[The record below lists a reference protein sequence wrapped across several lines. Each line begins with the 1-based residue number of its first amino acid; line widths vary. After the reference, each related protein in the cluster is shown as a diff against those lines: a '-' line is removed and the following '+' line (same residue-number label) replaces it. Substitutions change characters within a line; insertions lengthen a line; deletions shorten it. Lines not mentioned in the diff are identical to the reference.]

1 MPGTPPHQ
9 PASSPETRSEPPE
22 QSYSSLWPTGELI
35 QYFCFVVVAEQLHF
49 TRASSRLHMDQSVVS
64 RHIQKLEL
72 SLGVKLFVRGDRKV
86 ELTEAGKALVPFA
99 RKLLISVNAGA
110 RVARA
115 IGRGEPEEFEV
126 AYSPLVDIHLIA
138 QIKELV
144 EGCRP
149 AISIHFRSVAPDKL
163 AERLLAGVSQAAIAI
178 LPLEDDVGAAC
189 IEREEL
195 FVVLPADHRLAGK
208 SKIAAAEIGDDPVV
222 WASGSAQPAFTKHL
236 FGLFRRAGFVPNVT
250 QEVQT
255 IAEALGLAR
264 ERLGVTFVKASDRPL
279 VGDGLTVRP
288 LARALFVETGLL
300 YLRERRWD
308 VLTRFVALVTARFRC
323 ETRDPA

>member
-1 MPGTPPHQ
+1 MPGSAPHQ
-9 PASSPETRSEPPE
+9 PASSPDTRSEPPE
-22 QSYSSLWPTGELI
+22 QNFSSIWPTGELI
-35 QYFCFVVVAEQLHF
+35 QYFCFVVVAEELHF
-49 TRASSRLHMDQSVVS
+49 TRAATRLHMDQSVVS
-64 RHIQKLEL
+64 RHIQRLEVT
-72 SLGVKLFVRGDRKV
+72 LGVKLFVRGDRRV
-86 ELTEAGKALVPFA
+86 ELTEAGMALLPFA
-99 RKLLISVNAGA
+99 RKLLTSANAGA
-110 RVARA
+110 RIARG

-144 EGCRP
+144 DGCRP
-149 AISIHFRSVAPDKL
+149 TISIHFRSVAPDKL
-163 AERLLAGVSQAAIAI
+163 AELLLSGVSQAAIAI

-208 SKIAAAEIGDDPVV
+208 SKVVAAAIGDDPVV
-222 WASGSAQPAFTKHL
+222 WASGATQPAFTKHL

-264 ERLGVTFVKASDRPL
+264 ERLGVTFVKASDRHL
-279 VGDGLTVRP
+279 VGEGLTVRP
-288 LARALFVETGLL
+288 LARPLFVETGLL

-308 VLTRFVALVTARFRC
+308 VLTRFVSLVTARFRC
-323 ETRDPA
+323 EKRDPD